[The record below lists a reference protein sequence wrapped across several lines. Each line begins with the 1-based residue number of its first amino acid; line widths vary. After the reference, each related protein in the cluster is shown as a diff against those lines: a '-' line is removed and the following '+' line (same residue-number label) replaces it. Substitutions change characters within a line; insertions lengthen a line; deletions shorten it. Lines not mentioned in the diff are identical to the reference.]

1 MNYSSLISE
10 HIAKNISSDLI
21 ANPEFINFEKFIN
34 STIDE
39 IILKNKTE
47 KEIIAKR
54 NKSIM
59 DSAFHSI
66 ILFDEKG
73 IITFWNKKAETIF
86 GWKKEEVFGKS
97 LYEIVAPERYVLKCS
112 ESIEKFIETG
122 NEEIMNRTIELNAIN
137 KSKEEFIIELSI
149 TPLIHN
155 EKKHFCAFIKDITE
169 IKKATIFLKKEENKY
184 RNIVSNMN
192 IGLIEIDKHGLI
204 QYANDH
210 FTKISG
216 FENNELID
224 KDPIELFVSQENVKI
239 IKTKQKLRDE
249 GISDT
254 YQIKII
260 NKKGELKW
268 WMISGSPKYDENGN
282 VTGSIGLHLDITN
295 QKLLEIELEKEKV
308 KAEVSAKAKE
318 LFLINM
324 SHEIRTPLNAIVG
337 FLRELKRE
345 ELTEN
350 QKLFVNNSALASYH
364 LMAIINDILDLSKI
378 EAKEILLENKK
389 FNFKSKITN
398 IISVLQIK
406 AKEKNLN
413 LNLFISDEIHKV
425 LKGDILRIEQIIY
438 NIVGN
443 SLKFTHRGS
452 VSIRCEVL
460 EDFPK
465 SQDICITIS
474 DTGIGMSP
482 DFISNIFHIFTQES
496 NAIARKFGGTGLG
509 MSIAYKLAQLMNG
522 KIEIESKKNRGT
534 SVKIYL
540 KLRKANNNNNNNNNN
555 KLDLQ
560 NISIL
565 LVEDNANN
573 RLVAQK
579 SLGYYNCKI
588 TEVNNGIEAVEILKI
603 QKFDIILM
611 DIYMP
616 EMDGLEATEII
627 RNKLK
632 ITIPIVAFT
641 ANAFKSEIEK
651 FIEIGMDAYVL
662 KPFDENI
669 LIETIAKHTI
679 DKVGFT
685 KV

>member
-1 MNYSSLISE
+1 LNYSTLISD

-39 IILKNKTE
+39 IIFKNKTE

-73 IITFWNKKAETIF
+73 IITFWNKKAETVF

-122 NEEIMNRTIELNAIN
+122 NEEIMNRTIELNVIN
-137 KSKEEFIIELSI
+137 KSKEEFVIELSI

-155 EKKHFCAFIKDITE
+155 EKIHFCAFIKDITE

-192 IGLIEIDKHGLI
+192 IGLIEIDKQGLI

-239 IKTKQKLRDE
+239 INTKQKLRDE
-249 GISDT
+249 GISDI

-260 NKKGELKW
+260 NKKGEVRW
-268 WMISGSPKYDENGN
+268 WIISGSPKYDENGN

-295 QKLLEIELEKEKV
+295 QKLLEIELEKEKI
-308 KAEVSAKAKE
+308 KAEDSAKAKE

-345 ELTEN
+345 EL
-350 QKLFVNNSALASYH
+350 S
-364 LMAIINDILDLSKI
+364 
-378 EAKEILLENKK
+378 
-389 FNFKSKITN
+389 
-398 IISVLQIK
+398 
-406 AKEKNLN
+406 
-413 LNLFISDEIHKV
+413 
-425 LKGDILRIEQIIY
+425 
-438 NIVGN
+438 
-443 SLKFTHRGS
+443 
-452 VSIRCEVL
+452 
-460 EDFPK
+460 
-465 SQDICITIS
+465 
-474 DTGIGMSP
+474 
-482 DFISNIFHIFTQES
+482 
-496 NAIARKFGGTGLG
+496 
-509 MSIAYKLAQLMNG
+509 
-522 KIEIESKKNRGT
+522 
-534 SVKIYL
+534 
-540 KLRKANNNNNNNNNN
+540 
-555 KLDLQ
+555 
-560 NISIL
+560 
-565 LVEDNANN
+565 
-573 RLVAQK
+573 
-579 SLGYYNCKI
+579 
-588 TEVNNGIEAVEILKI
+588 
-603 QKFDIILM
+603 
-611 DIYMP
+611 
-616 EMDGLEATEII
+616 
-627 RNKLK
+627 
-632 ITIPIVAFT
+632 
-641 ANAFKSEIEK
+641 
-651 FIEIGMDAYVL
+651 
-662 KPFDENI
+662 
-669 LIETIAKHTI
+669 
-679 DKVGFT
+679 
-685 KV
+685 